1 MTSAPPEGAIGA
13 KLLVSGRRVARV
25 TIEPRKMLRLG
36 AILVGRPAGEALGT
50 LPHLFSLC
58 GTAQLQAG
66 LEAVERA
73 CGLSLAPA
81 QRGARR
87 VLLLAETVLEHA
99 QRLLIDW
106 PPLVGLDPSLTEAKA
121 LRQALTGLRG
131 LMGPEAPWARPG
143 GVPLAIDHDALE
155 ARLGEA
161 LAILRRAVYGPRWEE
176 GGDFGQWVNSQATL
190 PARLLYVM
198 GERGWSDL
206 GKSEVAPM
214 GEFAA
219 DELARRLEE
228 DADGTYARSPDWQG
242 QVYETGPIARLAVH
256 PVIMGLRAKIGNG
269 AALRLV
275 ARMIELTRRMRDL
288 IAMAPGLDND
298 EPTSARLGSGSG
310 LAMVEAA
317 RGRLAHRVE
326 LADGVVTRWQILA
339 PTEWNFH
346 PQGAFAK
353 GVLGLE
359 AGPDLETRARLIG
372 TAIDPCVALEV
383 AIEAADA

>member
-1 MTSAPPEGAIGA
+1 MNGAPPEGVIGA
-13 KLLVSGRRVARV
+13 RLFVGGRRVARV
-25 TIEPRKMLRLG
+25 AIEPRKMLRLG

-73 CGLSLAPA
+73 GGLSLAPA

-106 PPLVGLDPSLTEAKA
+106 PPLLGLDPNLAEAKA
-121 LRQALTGLRG
+121 LRQALTGLRP

-143 GVPLAIDHDALE
+143 GVALRIDHVGLE
-155 ARLGEA
+155 ARLNEA
-161 LAILRRAVYGPRWEE
+161 LSILRRAVYGPQWEE

-190 PARLLYVM
+190 PARILYVM
-198 GERGWSDL
+198 AERRWTDL
-206 GKSEVAPM
+206 GKSEVAAM

-219 DELARRLEE
+219 DELARRLDE
-228 DADGTYARSPDWQG
+228 DADGAYARAPDWQG
-242 QVYETGPIARLAVH
+242 AVLETGPIARLAVH

-288 IAMAPGLDND
+288 IAMAPGLDDD
-298 EPTSARLGSGSG
+298 EPPPARLGGGAG

-326 LADGVVTRWQILA
+326 LNDGVVSRWRILA

-346 PQGAFAK
+346 PEGAFAK
-353 GVLGLE
+353 GVIGLE
-359 AGPDLETRARLIG
+359 AGPDLETRARLIA
-372 TAIDPCVALEV
+372 TAIDPCVALDLT
-383 AIEAADA
+383 IEAADA